1 MMANTVIPVFS
12 GGINDDKTIARQYYS
27 LCDGSDKEPVYYDI
41 NYPLELALK
50 EMECNE
56 LQVGFRECMNCR
68 AYGMQ
73 NNIAIMPC
81 SNCIDTLDVHA
92 KYKCHI
98 ADATMNPCGTSCTW
112 FAPSHGIYNGL
123 TPSDFCLQKLHIKEL
138 NKYSTVD
145 TSAVEAATILGSIRS
160 MLTESVFRNI
170 EQNYVPNHSHESSSD
185 SEDEREEGEPIDV
198 CEDENRTP
206 N

>member
-12 GGINDDKTIARQYYS
+12 GGTNDDKESSRKYYS

-73 NNIAIMPC
+73 NNYAM
-81 SNCIDTLDVHA
+81 
-92 KYKCHI
+92 
-98 ADATMNPCGTSCTW
+98 
-112 FAPSHGIYNGL
+112 
-123 TPSDFCLQKLHIKEL
+123 
-138 NKYSTVD
+138 
-145 TSAVEAATILGSIRS
+145 
-160 MLTESVFRNI
+160 
-170 EQNYVPNHSHESSSD
+170 
-185 SEDEREEGEPIDV
+185 
-198 CEDENRTP
+198 
-206 N
+206 

>member
-1 MMANTVIPVFS
+1 MANTVIPVFS

-50 EMECNE
+50 EMKSNE
-56 LQVGFRECMNCR
+56 FQFGFRECVNCR

-81 SNCIDTLDVHA
+81 SNCIDALDVHA

-98 ADATMNPCGTSCTW
+98 ADATMNPCGESCTW
-112 FAPSHGIYNGL
+112 FSSSHGIYAGL
-123 TPSDFCLQKLHIKEL
+123 TPNNFCLQYLHLKEL
-138 NKYSTVD
+138 NKNNTVD
-145 TSAVEAATILGSIRS
+145 TSVAEVANILGSIRS
-160 MLTESVFRNI
+160 MLTESVFRNNT
-170 EQNYVPNHSHESSSD
+170 EQNYNPNNNESSD
-185 SEDEREEGEPIDV
+185 SDDEREDSEPMDV
-198 CEDENRTP
+198 CEDENPTP